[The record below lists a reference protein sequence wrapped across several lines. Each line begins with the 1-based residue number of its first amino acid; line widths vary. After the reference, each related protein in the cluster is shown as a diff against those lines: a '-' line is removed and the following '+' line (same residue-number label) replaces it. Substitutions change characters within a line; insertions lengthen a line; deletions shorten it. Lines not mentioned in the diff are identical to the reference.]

1 MSQADYGATLH
12 SRTSCDPQ
20 NARGNARTMHRPRHH
35 PDAAASGRCLVPEL
49 RKKRVVLT
57 EPASAASGTEG
68 RRASPTRS
76 RRDSGPSGSAFSTFW
91 PHAMSGRRLQ
101 NDRPDQGRHARCTR
115 VPPVRRRG
123 CERGTRHREQACRC
137 VLRRPE
143 AQSGTG
149 FERSG
154 LPGRINVGAVALPV
168 GSAAQG
174 GVADR
179 SRSHGMHACR
189 TRRHLR
195 GRPRK
200 CGCWSLSRQIPGVF
214 PEHPQWVTPKG
225 AGRRDSN
232 GWNSEIED
240 QCKSKGPAVIERI
253 RYAPEARRR

>member
-1 MSQADYGATLH
+1 MSRPSRDLPHPKTLAQCPKQTMEQRCIHGPRAIPKMHVAMLERCTAHDTILTPLHPADALYLSFERKESSWRSPQA
-12 SRTSCDPQ
+12 
-20 NARGNARTMHRPRHH
+20 RPRE
-35 PDAAASGRCLVPEL
+35 PRDAEPRRREAAAIHDLQ
-49 RKKRVVLT
+49 
-57 EPASAASGTEG
+57 AAHS
-68 RRASPTRS
+68 
-76 RRDSGPSGSAFSTFW
+76 
-91 PHAMSGRRLQ
+91 
-101 NDRPDQGRHARCTR
+101 
-115 VPPVRRRG
+115 VRRRG

-179 SRSHGMHACR
+179 SRPHGMHACR